1 MNIFFQQ
8 GVLVKINLLCTAT
21 LTFLFS
27 TIWPN
32 NSYASNK
39 KINNNDV
46 SAYILSESFSN
57 ILPIKQLIE
66 DDWLQ
71 APATDS
77 SIGFTQ
83 NELGLKGYWGN
94 ISFNVAHRVDYFV
107 FTNPDTAQAFYLE
120 RTDQPLTTQDSY
132 QLSLKLHH
140 QRSNGFRVGYQWQFE
155 DFSTEINIG
164 YWDVSA
170 TRESKISGEVFGDEN
185 NNITGTAEL
194 NEFYSDKNF
203 LKRDNFNRW
212 DIDGYGV
219 TLDLS
224 ADWKI
229 NTKLDISLD
238 IKDLYSK
245 FNMKNLGYSQGNV
258 DTDGTFINSLGGKS
272 YLPLYRGKETA
283 DDYQFDLP
291 EQVNL
296 VAHYHT
302 KYLSSEYFTMGY
314 LARYK
319 RQGEVDFYYA
329 GVELAFE
336 SSALTLMLDLEHL
349 SPEVR
354 YRNKWF
360 DIVLATDEIDLDKA
374 MQFTL
379 GLSGY
384 YSF

>member
-1 MNIFFQQ
+1 
-8 GVLVKINLLCTAT
+8 VKINLLCAVT
-21 LTFLFS
+21 LTFLFT

-32 NSYASNK
+32 KSYANNEQF
-39 KINNNDV
+39 NNNI
-46 SAYILSESFSN
+46 SAYVLSESYSN
-57 ILPIKQLIE
+57 ILPIKQLI
-66 DDWLQ
+66 DDEWKQ

-83 NELGLKGYWGN
+83 NELGLKAYLGN
-94 ISFNVAHRVDYFV
+94 FSFNVAHRIDYFV

-140 QRSNGFRVGYQWQFE
+140 QRSNGFRIGYQWQFE
-155 DFSTEINIG
+155 GFSTEINIG

-170 TRESKISGEVFGDEN
+170 TRESQITGEIFGEEN

-203 LKRDNFNRW
+203 LKRDNFNHW
-212 DIDGYGV
+212 DIDGYGI
-219 TLDLS
+219 TLDFL
-224 ADWKI
+224 ADWTI
-229 NTKLDISLD
+229 NSELDITLE

-272 YLPLYRGKETA
+272 YLPLYRGRETA
-283 DDYQFDLP
+283 DDYQFHLP

-296 VAHYHT
+296 VAHYLAEN
-302 KYLSSEYFTMGY
+302 LSSEHITTGY

-319 RQGEVDFYYA
+319 RQGDVNFYYA
-329 GVELAFE
+329 GVELEFE

-349 SPEVR
+349 SPEIQ
-354 YRNKWF
+354 YSNSWCAITF
-360 DIVLATDEIDLDKA
+360 AIDDIDIEKA
-374 MQFTL
+374 MQFSL
-379 GLSGY
+379 GLSGHY
-384 YSF
+384 AF

>member
-1 MNIFFQQ
+1 
-8 GVLVKINLLCTAT
+8 VKTNLLYAFA
-21 LTFLFS
+21 LTFIFS
-27 TIWPN
+27 ILWQNKTYANNINEQHN
-32 NSYASNK
+32 NS
-39 KINNNDV
+39 V

-66 DDWLQ
+66 DEWYQ

-83 NELGLKGYWGN
+83 NEIGLKAYWGN
-94 ISFNVAHRVDYFV
+94 VSFNIAHRLDYFV

-120 RTDQPLTTQDSY
+120 RTDQPLTTQGSY

-140 QRSNGFRVGYQWQFE
+140 QRSNGFRLGYQWQLD
-155 DFSTEINIG
+155 DFSAEVNLG

-170 TRESKISGEVFGDEN
+170 TRESQITGEIFGDEN
-185 NNITGTAEL
+185 NNITGTANI

-203 LKRDNFNRW
+203 LKRDNFDRW
-212 DIDGYGV
+212 DINGYGLTV
-219 TLDLS
+219 DLS
-224 ADWKI
+224 VGWII
-229 NTKLDISLD
+229 NTELDITLD
-238 IKDLYSK
+238 IKDLYSQ
-245 FNMKNLGYSQGNV
+245 FNMKNLGFSQGIV

-291 EQVNL
+291 EQVNV
-296 VAHYHT
+296 VAHYQAKSLNRDSYT
-302 KYLSSEYFTMGY
+302 LGY

-319 RQGEVDFYYA
+319 RQGEVNFYYA
-329 GVELAFE
+329 GVEFAIE
-336 SSALTLMLDLEHL
+336 SSALTLMLDFEHL

-354 YRNKWF
+354 YRNKWL
-360 DIVLATDEIDLDKA
+360 DIVFATDKFDLDKA

-379 GLSGY
+379 GVAVNY
-384 YSF
+384 TF